1 MINEIYSLLL
11 KEAKK
16 AYDEGEIPVAAV
28 IVKERQII
36 AYAHNLKE
44 NQKSVLAHAEILAI
58 EKASKK
64 LNNWR
69 LDGCDIY
76 ITLEPCSMCASAI
89 HQSRI
94 NNIYYFVEKEPC
106 GKNKLIDGI
115 LVEKNCNKDTHMKF
129 LDYGEELKILLQ
141 DFFKKRR

>member
-1 MINEIYSLLL
+1 MIGEIYFLLL
-11 KEAKK
+11 KEAEK
-16 AYDEGEIPVAAV
+16 AYNEGEIPVAAV
-28 IVKERQII
+28 IVKDQQII

-44 NQKSVLAHAEILAI
+44 QKKSVVGHAEILAI

-76 ITLEPCSMCASAI
+76 VTLEPCSMCASAI

-94 NNIYYFVEKEPC
+94 DNIYYFIEKPSC
-106 GKNKLIDGI
+106 GKNNLLKDI
-115 LVEKNCNKDTHMKF
+115 LVEKNCNKDTCIKYINH
-129 LDYGEELKILLQ
+129 GEELKMLLQ